1 MTPSPAGRTH
11 VAPTAARARGRWA
24 TGRPVRWLRAAAWAV
39 VLEPVVRALYR
50 VRAEGLANLEALR
63 GPVLF
68 AANHCAHLDTC
79 FIIASLPWRWRSR
92 LSVAASASDIFGPRA
107 LGLPVKGT
115 LAALLGNA
123 FPLALPS
130 GFPRGDLLTAMVTAG
145 WSVLLY
151 PEGRLCLSGAIERFR
166 GGIGIVAIATG
177 APVVPVR
184 VAVDRPGLW
193 EGNRFGRG
201 DVRVVFGEPRRFGSE
216 RPPSEVARELEAT
229 VRSLGGSR

>member
-1 MTPSPAGRTH
+1 MTLAPA
-11 VAPTAARARGRWA
+11 VPTAAYVRERWA
-24 TGRPVRWLRAAAWAV
+24 TGGPARLLRAAAWAT
-39 VLEPVVRALYR
+39 VLEPLVRAFYR
-50 VRAEGLANLEALR
+50 VRAEGVANLEALR

-92 LSVAASASDIFGPRA
+92 LSVAASASKIFGPR
-107 LGLPVKGT
+107 LFGLPMKGA

-123 FPLALPS
+123 FPLALPR
-130 GFPRGDLLTAMVTAG
+130 GHPRDNLLTVMVAAG

-151 PEGRLCLSGAIERFR
+151 PEGRLCLSGTIERFR
-166 GGIGIVAIATG
+166 GGVGIVVIATG
-177 APVVPVR
+177 AEVVPVR

-201 DVRVVFGEPRRFGSE
+201 DVRVVFGEPRRFGNE
-216 RPPSEVARELEAT
+216 NPPSDVARELEAT
-229 VRSLGGSR
+229 VRSLGAWR